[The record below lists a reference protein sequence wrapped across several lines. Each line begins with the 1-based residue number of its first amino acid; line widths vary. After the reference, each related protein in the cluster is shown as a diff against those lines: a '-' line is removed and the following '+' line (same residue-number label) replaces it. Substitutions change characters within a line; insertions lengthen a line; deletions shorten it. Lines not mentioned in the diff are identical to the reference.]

1 MNVRGGRLKVEV
13 ECVSMETP
21 RSLFLASTEDCLG
34 DRSNTIP
41 PLNRQAP
48 HLVGSFRTIVAKFG
62 IINDP
67 IIGSLRPEGGVANVL
82 PK

>member
-1 MNVRGGRLKVEV
+1 MNVRGGGLKGGV
-13 ECVSMETP
+13 ECVSKETP
-21 RSLFLASTEDCLG
+21 QSLFLASTKDCLG
-34 DRSNTIP
+34 GGSNTIP

-48 HLVGSFRTIVAKFG
+48 HLVGSFRTIVAKLG

-67 IIGSLRPEGGVANVL
+67 ILGSLRPEGEVANVL